1 MADVR
6 LLTFADVGDR
16 TCTRHQA
23 NRHGEHAEVPHFFA
37 GVGAIDEVGLE
48 VPPQRGTV
56 VTQGAS

>member
-6 LLTFADVGDR
+6 LLT
-16 TCTRHQA
+16 
-23 NRHGEHAEVPHFFA
+23 FA

>member
-6 LLTFADVGDR
+6 LLTFAEIAEG
-16 TCTRHQA
+16 TCARHQA
-23 NRHGEHAEVPHFFA
+23 NRDGERAEVPHFFA
-37 GVGAIDEVGLE
+37 GVGVIDELGVE